1 MTTNINLNKQSCES
15 QRKMIKEYLLSG
27 GSISPLDALKMFG
40 CFRLGARIWDLR
52 HKEGMDIKKETLV
65 LDNNKR
71 VAVYTLIS

>member
-1 MTTNINLNKQSCES
+1 MKTNINLNEQSYES
-15 QRKMIKEYLLSG
+15 QSKMIKEYLLSG

-52 HKEGMDIKKETLV
+52 HKEGMDIK
-65 LDNNKR
+65 R

>member
-1 MTTNINLNKQSCES
+1 MKTNINLNEQSYES
-15 QRKMIKEYLLSG
+15 QSKMIKEYLLSG

-52 HKEGMDIKKETLV
+52 HKEGMNIKKETLV

-71 VAVYTLIS
+71 VAVYSLIS

>member
-1 MTTNINLNKQSCES
+1 MKTNINLNEKSSES
-15 QRKMIKEYLLSG
+15 QSKMIKEYLLSG

>member
-1 MTTNINLNKQSCES
+1 MKTNNNLNDEYCGS

-27 GSISPLDALKMFG
+27 GSISPLDALKRFG

>member
-1 MTTNINLNKQSCES
+1 MKTNINLNEQSYES
-15 QRKMIKEYLLSG
+15 QSKMIKEYLLSG

-52 HKEGMDIKKETLV
+52 HKEGMNIKKETLV

>member
-1 MTTNINLNKQSCES
+1 MKTNINLNEQSYES
-15 QRKMIKEYLLSG
+15 QSKMIKEYLLSG